1 MGPSGCG
8 KTTLLSLLAGRK
20 NIIKDPDILPIS
32 MFNANIQQGQILAN
46 NNQYTN
52 DDFCEFGAYV

>member
-20 NIIKDPDILPIS
+20 NIIQDPDIMPTSI
-32 MFNANIQQGQILAN
+32 FNAN
-46 NNQYTN
+46 
-52 DDFCEFGAYV
+52 V

>member
-20 NIIKDPDILPIS
+20 NIITDPDIIPSTI
-32 MFNANIQQGQILAN
+32 FNANI
-46 NNQYTN
+46 
-52 DDFCEFGAYV
+52 

>member
-8 KTTLLSLLAGRK
+8 KTTLLSLLARRK

>member
-20 NIIKDPDILPIS
+20 NIIKDPDFIQTT
-32 MFNANIQQGQILAN
+32 MFSANI
-46 NNQYTN
+46 
-52 DDFCEFGAYV
+52 